1 MNFEAVRKLA
11 ATTLLEIKNDPINET
26 INLSDNAIKEGSGT
40 IKLISGTIKLI
51 SGTIKL
57 ISGTI
62 KPISGTIKPGSGMI
76 KPGSGMI
83 KPISGTIKPGSGT
96 IKPISGTIKQS
107 SDPINHPSK
116 SPVPQG
122 TGLTSPYRTLTQIM
136 PRWRP
141 KRPRPPAFASS
152 LALYRVCTLPRKQTA
167 CPRATL

>member
-83 KPISGTIKPGSGT
+83 KPISGTIK
-96 IKPISGTIKQS
+96 QS